1 MGNEYFQ
8 ISFVIHSIGFLLL
21 LFIAL
26 LWPVRKRLSD
36 QTSIVFYFF
45 TIVSLIGGIEQYVV
59 PTGSNT
65 EQGIVF
71 FLLLPL
77 KGFLLMNYLAGQI
90 GAQLQNRLNYLLI
103 AAVSVALTLYAC
115 GNTHNAWILIT
126 YFNSLFTTTLA
137 IAALVILVKKNH
149 LLFFK
154 EDLFWISLGSA
165 FYSLMYLLFSLLLLT
180 GWYEKGG
187 ETEFS
192 LLMDFFNGIQYGCF
206 LFATLLTK
214 PQEEQQ
220 P

>member
-8 ISFVIHSIGFLLL
+8 ISFVIHSTGLLL
-21 LFIAL
+21 LFLLAL
-26 LWPVRKRLSD
+26 LWPVRKGLPD
-36 QTSIVFYFF
+36 QTSRLFYFF
-45 TIVSLIGGIEQYVV
+45 IILSLIEGMGQYVV
-59 PTGSNT
+59 PTGSKA
-65 EQGIVF
+65 ELGIVF
-71 FLLLPL
+71 FLILPL
-77 KGFLLMNYLAGQI
+77 QGFLLMNYLAGQI

-115 GNTHNAWILIT
+115 GNTHSAWLFIT
-126 YFNSLFTTTLA
+126 YFNTLFITALA
-137 IAALVILVKKNH
+137 IAALVILVKKSH

-154 EDLFWISLGSA
+154 EDLFWISVGSA

-192 LLMDFFNGIQYGCF
+192 LLMEFFNGIQYGCF
-206 LFATLLTK
+206 LLAMLQTK
-214 PQEEQQ
+214 TQEEQL